1 LFIGKI
7 LRVARYWL
15 TLGFLVVLPAGPAAQ
30 ESSGQQ
36 GPREQYYAVAQAT
49 SGAASGASR
58 QVTFYIDGY
67 TSDTDTHNFAVILK
81 KDGPA
86 ALVKAMNQVDVGRVA
101 PTGRTGTVVSMI
113 RSRPF
118 PDGRRRVM
126 MVTNRTI
133 AFFESYNATRTKD
146 YPFGVVELLLNKDG
160 KGTGSLIVAAKIKF
174 TKSDS
179 IEIENYGIDP
189 IRLVNVQRE
198 K

>member
-1 LFIGKI
+1 
-7 LRVARYWL
+7 
-15 TLGFLVVLPAGPAAQ
+15 
-30 ESSGQQ
+30 
-36 GPREQYYAVAQAT
+36 
-49 SGAASGASR
+49 
-58 QVTFYIDGY
+58 
-67 TSDTDTHNFAVILK
+67 
-81 KDGPA
+81 
-86 ALVKAMNQVDVGRVA
+86 
-101 PTGRTGTVVSMI
+101 MI